1 MGEKKV
7 KDTEE
12 PRKAARVTPMT
23 VRYKTHVKLMIEKA
37 GVCRAT

>member
-1 MGEKKV
+1 MGGNKV

-23 VRYKTHVKLMIEKA
+23 VRYKTCQA
-37 GVCRAT
+37 ND